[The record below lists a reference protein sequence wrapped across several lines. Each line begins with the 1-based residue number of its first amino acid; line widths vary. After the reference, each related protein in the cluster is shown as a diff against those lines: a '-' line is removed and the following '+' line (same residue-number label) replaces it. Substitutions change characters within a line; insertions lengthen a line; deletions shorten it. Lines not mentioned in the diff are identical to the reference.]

1 MTEKRAHG
9 PSVDEAAHMAAIE
22 ICLLRKL
29 AKPVSSACHVQ
40 EHNEEIQRLL
50 LECRVDSSA
59 ATADWGSAVVFPN
72 EEARDALVYVFEQI
86 GNLENEQNAEQPQQE
101 QPGSKEEMNAHLF
114 GRDTTKELSFTSPS
128 IRFAVRF
135 LAPRPLGIQMG
146 AYSVCSS

>member
-9 PSVDEAAHMAAIE
+9 PSVDKAAHMAAIE

-72 EEARDALVYVFEQI
+72 EEAKDALVYVFEQI
-86 GNLENEQNAEQPQQE
+86 GSLENEQNAEQPQQKQE

-114 GRDTTKELSFTSPS
+114 GRDNTKELSFTSPS

-135 LAPRPLGIQMG
+135 LASLGIQMD